1 MAMLFLFS
9 SLNRKF
15 GYMQKIIVTPL
26 LIAYASCIPLANWMI
41 GHVGICHPDGPCVLL
56 VAPNIYAPSGV
67 TMIGVALVL
76 RDMVQRMAG
85 MTAALLAVV
94 GGTLFSAL
102 VAPPSLVL
110 ASSAAFLASELLD
123 MAVYTPL
130 ARRNLGLAL
139 LASGIA
145 GGILDSALFLLLA
158 FGSLDYIVGQIIG
171 KAWGTI
177 ASAIA
182 IIPIRN
188 LKRA

>member
-1 MAMLFLFS
+1 
-9 SLNRKF
+9 
-15 GYMQKIIVTPL
+15 
-26 LIAYASCIPLANWMI
+26 
-41 GHVGICHPDGPCVLL
+41 
-56 VAPNIYAPSGV
+56 
-67 TMIGVALVL
+67 
-76 RDMVQRMAG
+76 
-85 MTAALLAVV
+85 
-94 GGTLFSAL
+94 
-102 VAPPSLVL
+102 
-110 ASSAAFLASELLD
+110 